1 NKAVI
6 VAANTK
12 ADSSGNITLS
22 FSTSGNQFYYCNGIE
37 ILTGSLALTGA
48 PTGFTAK
55 GGNKEVTLA
64 WHAVSGA
71 SGYNLLRST
80 SSSGP
85 FVRINPQTI
94 TGTSYKDTGLDDLD
108 QTALTN
114 GQTYYYEVLAVN
126 GVGEG
131 PATTSSVWAIP
142 KGAIDFQINSGGPAV
157 NTFIADNYFNGG
169 DTVSPGR
176 SVDTTGA
183 INPAPS
189 AVYQSCRLNDQGAT
203 PFTYTFSTLKAGGA
217 YTVRFHFAYL
227 LGADLSPD
235 PGRNLFSFS
244 VNGATVRSNY
254 DVDAAAGLNTNMQYG
269 NKAVIVAANTKADSS
284 GNITLS
290 FSTSGNQFYYCNG
303 IEILTGSLAL
313 TSAPTGLTVTGGSS
327 GPTISWNAVTGA
339 IAYNVLGAAGRNSP
353 FVRINPK
360 KITGT
365 SYLDKSSGSSFYEV
379 LAVNKYGEGPVS
391 LNEFELSVAPPILS
405 VTHGSSIA
413 ATLTASDASGQ
424 AEGPITLNISAP
436 AGITAWCFPSNVVS
450 LVYPVTNPTV
460 NALSD
465 PANAVLNI
473 LVGSNVSPG
482 TYNITITG
490 TSGSFSTSV
499 IVPITVH

>member
-1 NKAVI
+1 
-6 VAANTK
+6 
-12 ADSSGNITLS
+12 
-22 FSTSGNQFYYCNGIE
+22 
-37 ILTGSLALTGA
+37 
-48 PTGFTAK
+48 
-55 GGNKEVTLA
+55 
-64 WHAVSGA
+64 
-71 SGYNLLRST
+71 
-80 SSSGP
+80 
-85 FVRINPQTI
+85 
-94 TGTSYKDTGLDDLD
+94 
-108 QTALTN
+108 
-114 GQTYYYEVLAVN
+114 
-126 GVGEG
+126 
-131 PATTSSVWAIP
+131 
-142 KGAIDFQINSGGPAV
+142 
-157 NTFIADNYFNGG
+157 
-169 DTVSPGR
+169 
-176 SVDTTGA
+176 
-183 INPAPS
+183 
-189 AVYQSCRLNDQGAT
+189 
-203 PFTYTFSTLKAGGA
+203 
-217 YTVRFHFAYL
+217 
-227 LGADLSPD
+227 
-235 PGRNLFSFS
+235 
-244 VNGATVRSNY
+244 
-254 DVDAAAGLNTNMQYG
+254 
-269 NKAVIVAANTKADSS
+269 VAANTKADSS